1 MNTRTKLLALVALGI
16 AAALP
21 TATAQ
26 SPAPNETP
34 INTSVSLLSYQKVYI
49 APVEVS
55 LEPVK
60 FNLNSTRARGRYNT
74 AQRAVSE
81 NDQEIKAK
89 DLHKI
94 LSRTFAK
101 DFELVNSPAPDVLTV
116 SARITKL
123 IPSRPTALERSRTI
137 ATQFG
142 GSVSPGGAN
151 YTVEFSNQDT
161 SLHTLQENYRGNLT
175 DAVPRIAVW
184 HDVDESFS
192 RFSKKLSRYVKNN

>member
-1 MNTRTKLLALVALGI
+1 MKQTSKLIALAALGLATALPM
-16 AAALP
+16 AAAQ
-21 TATAQ
+21 TDAAGSETAQ
-26 SPAPNETP
+26 TA
-34 INTSVSLLSYQKVYI
+34 SLISYQKVYV

-55 LEPVK
+55 LDPVK
-60 FNLNSTRARGRYNT
+60 FNLNGSRGRGRNNT
-74 AQRAVSE
+74 AQRPVSDA
-81 NDQEIKAK
+81 DQDLKAR
-89 DLHKI
+89 DLRQT
-94 LSRTFAK
+94 LSRTLAK
-101 DFELVNSPAPDVLTV
+101 DFELVDAPSPDALTV

-123 IPSRPTALERSRTI
+123 VPSRPTGREQSRAI

-175 DAVPRIAVW
+175 DAIPRIAIW

-192 RFSKKLSRYVKNN
+192 RFSKKLRRYVKNN